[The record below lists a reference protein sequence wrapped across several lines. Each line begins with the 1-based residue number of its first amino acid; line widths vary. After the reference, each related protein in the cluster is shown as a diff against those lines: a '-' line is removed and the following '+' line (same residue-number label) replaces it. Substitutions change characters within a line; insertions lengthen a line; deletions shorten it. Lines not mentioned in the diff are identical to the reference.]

1 MWLSVCVVEEEKKGV
16 WKERAVDD
24 YSPRELGRRGS
35 GCHDDRLLLRLRNKI
50 DDVAF
55 ISR

>member
-1 MWLSVCVVEEEKKGV
+1 MWLSVCVVKEEKKGV